1 VPYVRRLAAAPAP
14 PSPPPRARTE
24 QRCRRAQ
31 VCWKWRKV
39 VCDAAPGAQLREF
52 LDTQQYS
59 TAGILK
65 YERVCGDGFVSTGGV
80 DTTRARPAAWPAD
93 AR

>member
-1 VPYVRRLAAAPAP
+1 
-14 PSPPPRARTE
+14 
-24 QRCRRAQ
+24 

-65 YERVCGDGFVSTGGV
+65 YERVFGDGFVSTGGV
-80 DTTRARPAAWPAD
+80 DTTRARPAAW
-93 AR
+93 ARRRPRVCRAHARISMRQ